1 MSAELELR
9 YRNMGD
15 DGLLAI
21 IHSGSFRLDA
31 QRLARRL
38 ILERGLSEDVIKH
51 WRDPNAV
58 LAAPLS
64 LNGESEPKS
73 TPIFFWRTPLR
84 TLFLRPFGLPD
95 SGNVTRNFARRYL
108 SWIGHTYTLSDTE
121 IKPWQEGSHLFKFL
135 MLVIGVSAWIVLWH
149 PRPSFNVRYP
159 EDVPRLLDYMCRGAA
174 RSISWTFWDKI
185 FKITCTQESWK
196 RVVQYLINVV
206 DLIVVDLSNGGEG
219 LKWELDELLF
229 YKAIGKTVFVAREN
243 GMNSA
248 KLFLKSC
255 GLSEPSQQ
263 VFAYREDGLAAKHE
277 ALKAALASVVG

>member
-9 YRNMGD
+9 YRKIGD

-21 IHSGSFRLDA
+21 IHSASFRPDA
-31 QRLARRL
+31 QRLARKL
-38 ILERGLSEDVIKH
+38 ILERGLSEDAIKY

-64 LNGESEPKS
+64 LNDESETKS
-73 TPIFFWRTPLR
+73 APIFFWRTPLR

-95 SGNVTRNFARRYL
+95 SGNVTRNFAKRYL
-108 SWIGHTYTLSDTE
+108 NWIGHTYTLSDTE
-121 IKPWQEGSHLFKFL
+121 IKPWQEGSHLLKFL
-135 MLVIGVSAWIVLWH
+135 MIVMGVSAWIVLWH

-159 EDVPRLLDYMCRGAA
+159 EDIPRLLDYMCRRAA
-174 RSISWTFWDKI
+174 RSISWMFWDKI

-219 LKWELDELLF
+219 LRWELEELLF
-229 YKAIGKTVFVAREN
+229 YKAIGKTVFVAREDS
-243 GMNSA
+243 MKA
-248 KLFLKSC
+248 AMLFLESC
-255 GLSEPSQQ
+255 GLPDSSQQ
-263 VFAYREDGLAAKHE
+263 VFAYRGDGSAPRHE
-277 ALKAALASVVG
+277 ELKAALGCA